1 MDWIRCEGVAIGYG
15 RRVVAKGLDMELRG
29 GELTCLIGRNGL
41 GKSTL
46 LKVLAGFL
54 PPLIGKITAHIA
66 GQDYDFAKMQKGE
79 LARIAAVV
87 LTDKVDIANA
97 TAREIVGLGR
107 TPYTGL
113 FGTLGKEDNNIVN
126 EAMRLTGIEGLADR
140 DIGTLSDGERQ
151 KVMIARALAQQT
163 PAILL
168 DEPTAFLD
176 YDSKTDT
183 MRLLG
188 SLAHGTGK
196 IILASTHDLGI
207 AVRAADRMITIAD
220 GIVEV
225 DKTALRQKLNHGE
238 NIFTPILS

>member
-1 MDWIRCEGVAIGYG
+1 MDWIKCEGVAIGYG
-15 RRVVAKGLDMELRG
+15 RRVVAQGLDMELRG

-46 LKVLAGFL
+46 LKALAGFM
-54 PPLIGKITAHIA
+54 PPLAGKITAHIA
-66 GQDYDFAKMQKGE
+66 GQDYDFAKMRQGE
-79 LARIAAVV
+79 LARIVAVV
-87 LTDKVDIANA
+87 LTEKVDIANA
-97 TAREIVGLGR
+97 TTREIVGLGR
-107 TPYTGL
+107 TPYTGF
-113 FGTLGKEDNNIVN
+113 FGTLGKEDDNVVS
-126 EAMRLTGIEGLADR
+126 EAMRQTGIEGLAAR

-183 MRLLG
+183 MRLLA

-196 IILASTHDLGI
+196 VILASTHDLGI
-207 AVRAADRMITIAD
+207 AVQTADRMLTIAD

-225 DKTALRQKLNHGE
+225 DKTALRHKLNHGE
-238 NIFTPILS
+238 NIFTPIPS